1 MYESYINLRQNII
14 SWKKLGIDPK
24 TALPVLGTLPTKVD
38 FCGHGDA
45 INMVPKSLNNGWDFI
60 RPNDPFNRSFGFL
73 LVIVL
78 INFLQF
84 LSFTYFGNFKLFDA
98 IISL

>member
-45 INMVPKSLNNGWDFI
+45 INMVPKSLNNGCYGGYTQYDSI
-60 RPNDPFNRSFGFL
+60 R
-73 LVIVL
+73 
-78 INFLQF
+78 
-84 LSFTYFGNFKLFDA
+84 KLRTAHANIYGEFMEGAMNYRQIRKDNQ
-98 IISL
+98 